1 MDKYCCFMCPSKDY
15 TEKSMDDECPTC
27 GRTYSFVLTN
37 HPGEILG
44 YRITK
49 PLDRGF
55 YGAAYLAVRGD
66 FERKFVL
73 KISPKNFY
81 NYFKKASFIEETN
94 KHHNL
99 AQNASHVVDI
109 IERGEDDI
117 RFTDTAKTTVPCYV
131 TVLDYVNGD
140 SLRKYI
146 DGTIP
151 ATALSVYQI
160 VIDLL
165 RIQAEFKAN
174 NVNHNDLHA
183 GNLIVEKLNPEARRL
198 DVIDDS
204 IRVKVIDLG
213 SISDDSKSNEN
224 RFGDQFF
231 TAIHVDSL
239 LNRLLSNPPS
249 LQDRDYRIALTL
261 QGLVHGMRTSVQNV
275 RLEPNDLIKQFNDAY
290 SHTIHQWRPPWKNP
304 LALKSIGDHYNAQTI
319 ESWYVPKLLVD
330 PENRWLNEITK
341 HGPQV
346 ITGMRGCGKTMLLR
360 ALDIHARI
368 AWDDKEPKESV
379 IERIKRDRFIG
390 LYVSAQRLL
399 DLREQSLQKIEH
411 SLTRLFINYALQATR
426 GLLHLKDIEPDV
438 IVPRAHARI
447 ASAISDFM
455 EGAEML
461 QQAVSLEDLEARLV
475 RTLVHVIRGNDGF
488 LVKHSPH
495 EVFSHL
501 AEQLRSCTDLFSGS
515 IVFFLLDDV
524 STRYIELDRIERII
538 SALLF
543 QSPDCA
549 FKFTSEW
556 QTIELGLKSPARIHP
571 IRIGRDLS
579 IFDLGADV
587 HQIIKEKGNK
597 GKEFVSQ
604 ILQQRTAFHIA
615 NPNYSDSVSILG
627 DVSLEQVATEIAG
640 AEDTSEMR
648 KNAYRGL
655 SCLTNVCVGD
665 IGDVIKLYEEIL
677 KRGLRKGKRPI
688 EDAVQSQCFKDLSA
702 HRLYDINR
710 RQSYFKDHAV
720 AFSQAAYEL
729 LIRSY
734 REGKKKGLENPR
746 LRQYSSIY
754 VRVTTEDE
762 TSTTHQ
768 IDRLRDLIDAGVFV
782 YTGGSP
788 RTKTKDSNPIQ
799 QFILSYRKIY
809 GLTAYIGLSDRDR
822 FELSGRDLEEWLEH
836 PKKAKEILLRNQINL
851 EVDASGELVEEA
863 DFSSSKEKD
872 CEVDVGI
879 NHDVIE
885 SGNGSTQQKDKET
898 FQADIFD
905 AETLTDNKVE
915 LIDVRAKKIDVKIE
929 QMDVDM
935 LSEKSIGMILT
946 GLGFEDRTLASN
958 EYMSNVAAPK
968 TVCAMRYSV
977 AGHADKILQIW
988 NDRNHKVNEIAYSK
1002 ALISIPEYE
1011 GVALIDISGLPKPII
1026 FQAIRQELSSKG
1038 HVLVCHATA
1047 KQHYPLHK
1055 DLEKIFAAKKS
1066 EEPLVFLS
1074 SLAEVLMGEKGP
1086 YTAIKLIDEDFD
1098 PTRSRALLAFS
1109 SAKHERLFSLLDR
1122 REFDYLEIIAP
1133 NKKTSRARVASYAAD
1148 FISQNYQ
1155 NTKVTKIDTNDLAEL
1170 VRYLDEQY
1178 LGLYSASGAN
1188 LELGLTG
1195 SKTQAVAAAILS
1207 VRRKISQAW
1216 YLSPAEFDEK
1226 RFSQG
1231 VEKIRIF
1238 DIKLPGLSQAS

>member
-1 MDKYCCFMCPSKDY
+1 MNKDKYCCFMCPSKDY
-15 TEKSMDDECPTC
+15 REKSLNDECATC
-27 GRTYSFVLTN
+27 GRTYGFVLTE
-37 HPGEILG
+37 HPSEISG

-49 PLDRGF
+49 SLDRGF

-73 KISPKNFY
+73 KISPKKFY
-81 NYFKKASFIEETN
+81 DYFDKASFIDETN

-109 IERGEDDI
+109 LERDEDDI
-117 RFTDTAKTTVPCYV
+117 QFTDTANTIVPCYV
-131 TVLDYVNGD
+131 TVLDYVDGD
-140 SLRKYI
+140 SLKKYI
-146 DGTIP
+146 DGTIQ
-151 ATALSVYQI
+151 ATAISVYQI
-160 VIDLL
+160 IVDLL

-183 GNLIVEKLNPEARRL
+183 GNLIVEKLAPEARRL
-198 DVIDDS
+198 DAIDDS

-213 SISDDSKSNEN
+213 SISDDSKSTEN
-224 RFGDQFF
+224 RHGDQFF

-239 LNRLLSNPPS
+239 MNRLLSEPSS
-249 LQDRDYRIALTL
+249 LQDRDYRIALAL
-261 QGLVHGMRTSVQNV
+261 QSLVHGMRTSAQNV
-275 RLEPNDLIKQFNDAY
+275 RLDPNDLIKQFYDAY
-290 SHTIHQWRPPWKNP
+290 SHTIHLWQPPWKNP
-304 LALKSIGDHYNAQTI
+304 LALQSIGDHYNAQTI
-319 ESWYVPKLLVD
+319 ESWHVPKLLVD
-330 PENRWLNEITK
+330 PKNTWLNEITK

-368 AWDDKEPKESV
+368 AWDDKEPTESV
-379 IERIKRDRFIG
+379 IERISTDRFVG

-399 DLREQSLQKIEH
+399 DLREQSLQKMEH

-426 GLLHLKDIEPDV
+426 GLLHLKDINPDV
-438 IVPRAHARI
+438 IVPMAHTKI
-447 ASAISDFM
+447 ASAVSDLM
-455 EGAEML
+455 EGAETL
-461 QQAVSLEDLEARLV
+461 QQAISLEDLEARLV
-475 RTLVHVIRGNDGF
+475 RILVHVIRGNNGL
-488 LVKHSPH
+488 LVKHAPH

-501 AEQLRSCTDLFSGS
+501 AEQFRSCTDLFSGS

-543 QSPDCA
+543 QNPICA

-615 NPNYSDSVSILG
+615 NPNHLDPISILG

-640 AEDTSEMR
+640 AEETSEKR

-677 KRGLRKGKRPI
+677 KRGLSNRKRPI
-688 EDAVQSQCFKDLSA
+688 EDAVQAQCFKDLSA

-710 RQSYFKDHAV
+710 RQSYFKDHAI
-720 AFSQAAYEL
+720 AFAQAAYEL
-729 LIRSY
+729 LIRSC
-734 REGKKKGLENPR
+734 REGKKKGSENPR

-762 TSTTHQ
+762 TSTKHQ

-836 PKKAKEILLRNQINL
+836 PEKAKEILLRNQINF
-851 EVDASGELVEEA
+851 EVDASGEINEETNLN
-863 DFSSSKEKD
+863 STKKQV
-872 CEVDVGI
+872 CHVDVGI
-879 NHDVIE
+879 NQGE
-885 SGNGSTQQKDKET
+885 MKSGNGSIRQKDMER

-905 AETLTDNKVE
+905 TEVLTEKKVE
-915 LIDVRAKKIDVKIE
+915 LMDVRAKIIEVKIE
-929 QMDVDM
+929 QIDVDM
-935 LSEKSIGMILT
+935 LSEKSIGMLLT

-958 EYMSNVAAPK
+958 EYISKVVAPK
-968 TVCAMRYSV
+968 VVCAMRYDV
-977 AGHADKILQIW
+977 AGHADEILQVW
-988 NDRNHKVNEIAYSK
+988 KGRNFIVNEIAYTK
-1002 ALISIPEYE
+1002 AHMSVPNYE
-1011 GVALIDISGLPKPII
+1011 GIALIDISGLPKPII
-1026 FQAIRQELSSKG
+1026 FQAIRQELTSKG

-1047 KQHYPLHK
+1047 KQHYPLDK
-1055 DLEKIFAAKKS
+1055 DLEKVLAAKKS

-1109 SAKHERLFSLLDR
+1109 SAKHERLYSLLDR
-1122 REFDYLEIIAP
+1122 REFDHLEIIAP
-1133 NKKTSRARVASYAAD
+1133 NKKTSRAKVACYAAD

-1155 NTKVTKIDTNDLAEL
+1155 NTKVTNIGTNDLSEL
-1170 VRYLDEQY
+1170 VRYLDEHY
-1178 LGLYSASGAN
+1178 LDLYSTSGAN

-1207 VRRKISQAW
+1207 ARRKISQAW

-1231 VEKIRIF
+1231 VGDIRVF
-1238 DIKLPGLSQAS
+1238 DIKLPRLS